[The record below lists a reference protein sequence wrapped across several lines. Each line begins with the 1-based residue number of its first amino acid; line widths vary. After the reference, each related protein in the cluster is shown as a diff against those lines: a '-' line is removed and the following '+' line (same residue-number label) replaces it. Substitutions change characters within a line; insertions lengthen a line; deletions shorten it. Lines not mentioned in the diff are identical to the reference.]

1 MIKLKILFFSLL
13 SSLLFLVTAS
23 TVFADVY
30 PGTHYEI
37 VSNRIIKDI
46 NTGEL
51 LSFYTTELRDAYLE
65 SKSMYQT
72 RSNATGVADYRTK
85 YSHSYESSAT
95 SGALSSTAYGGKAGA
110 TLTIGAGASFSA
122 PESGVGLSLNHSVS
136 HNVPPYTYGYIR
148 LKATYTVNVRK
159 LEVRY
164 LGTNKWVP
172 AGETSTISNISVW
185 SELVTWK

>member
-1 MIKLKILFFSLL
+1 MIKLKILFFAVL
-13 SSLLFLVTAS
+13 SSLVFLVSTS

-30 PGTHYEI
+30 PGTNYEI
-37 VSNRIIKDI
+37 VSNHVVKDI

-51 LSFYTTELRDAYLE
+51 LSFYTTELRDTYLE

-72 RSNATGVADYRTK
+72 RSNATGVADYRTS
-85 YSHSYESSAT
+85 YSYSYKSSAT
-95 SGALSSTAYGGKAGA
+95 SGARSSTAYGGKAGA
-110 TLTIGAGASFSA
+110 TLTVGAGVSFSA
-122 PESGVGLSLNHSVS
+122 PESGAGLSLNHSVS

-148 LKATYTVNVRK
+148 LKASYTVNVRK

-172 AGETSTISNISVW
+172 AGETSTISNVSVW

>member
-1 MIKLKILFFSLL
+1 MIKLKLLFFSVL
-13 SSLLFLVTAS
+13 SNLFFLVTTS

-30 PGTHYEI
+30 PCTNYEI
-37 VSNRIIKDI
+37 VSNRVVKDI

-65 SKSMYQT
+65 SKSTYPT
-72 RSNATGVADYRTK
+72 RSNATGLADYRTR
-85 YSHSYESSAT
+85 YSHSYKSSAT
-95 SGALSSTAYGGKAGA
+95 SEALSSTAYGGKAGA
-110 TLTIGAGASFSA
+110 TLTISAAVNFSA
-122 PESGVGLSLNHSVS
+122 PESGSGLSLNHSVS

-148 LKATYTVNVRK
+148 LKASYTVNVRK

-172 AGETSTISNISVW
+172 AGQTSTISNVSVW

>member
-13 SSLLFLVTAS
+13 SSLLFLVTTS
-23 TVFADVY
+23 TVFADIY
-30 PGTHYEI
+30 PGTNYEI
-37 VSNRIIKDI
+37 VSNRVIKDI

-148 LKATYTVNVRK
+148 LKASYTVNVRK

-172 AGETSTISNISVW
+172 AGETSTISNVSVW
-185 SELVTWK
+185 SELVT